1 VVIAKVDEG
10 KEELLAVGWEYHYS
24 VVVQVVDRAK
34 HARDKTGYLGKFS
47 FFERYS
53 LLVLVNEAFGK
64 NVFFLMIL
72 SVIWLL
78 LKNIFLKRCKG
89 TFYFVPIVYLCYLF
103 SSFLFSL

>member
-1 VVIAKVDEG
+1 MVIAKVDEG

-72 SVIWLL
+72 RYILFCSYRLL
-78 LKNIFLKRCKG
+78 M
-89 TFYFVPIVYLCYLF
+89 LF
-103 SSFLFSL
+103 ILFILILFIDFI